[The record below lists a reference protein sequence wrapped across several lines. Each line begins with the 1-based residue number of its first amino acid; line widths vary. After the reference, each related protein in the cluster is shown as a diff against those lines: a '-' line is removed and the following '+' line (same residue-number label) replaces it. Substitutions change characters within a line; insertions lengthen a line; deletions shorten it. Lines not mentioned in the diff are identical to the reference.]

1 MNMNTKELDVFY
13 NCQKKIS
20 FVASVFSQETLTRMQ
35 LDEDA
40 LCGFVL
46 LIAGVLRDLELIE
59 KGAFSDQ

>member
-1 MNMNTKELDVFY
+1 
-13 NCQKKIS
+13 
-20 FVASVFSQETLTRMQ
+20 MQ